1 MEKVVDFLAP
11 IVTKIVR
18 IDRFEPSF
26 VTKEK
31 KKLKCLQKKA
41 KKKKCPILIKK
52 CRSLE
57 RKIKNKLRKSK
68 CEKIRSEAN
77 LGPNNLWKA
86 VKIAQEKS
94 QSTYPEEMQD
104 SFGQKVKSD
113 QEKADAF
120 AKTFIKKTADVVE
133 KVKVKEDVYNGKRKM
148 FQLHEET

>member
-1 MEKVVDFLAP
+1 MSPQE
-11 IVTKIVR
+11 
-18 IDRFEPSF
+18 SQ
-26 VTKEK
+26 KEK
-31 KKLKCLQKKA
+31 M
-41 KKKKCPILIKK
+41 PFLIKK
-52 CRSLE
+52 CRFLE

-133 KVKVKEDVYNGKRKM
+133 KVKVKEDVYNVS
-148 FQLHEET
+148 TS